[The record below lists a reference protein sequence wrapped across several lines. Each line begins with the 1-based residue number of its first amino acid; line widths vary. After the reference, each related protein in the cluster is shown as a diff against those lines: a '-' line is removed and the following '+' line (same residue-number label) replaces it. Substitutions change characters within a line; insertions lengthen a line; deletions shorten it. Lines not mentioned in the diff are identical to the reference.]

1 MKRNDVLQLEI
12 IDYAFEGKGIAKVD
26 IDERPGKKFV
36 VFVHGAFPGDIVSAQ
51 IIRKKKSYAEAKV
64 LEVITPSEYRT
75 EPKCVHF
82 GICGGCKQQNLDY
95 SAQLKFKQEQVLDVF
110 RKIGG
115 LENFEVNDILPSEH
129 IFYYRNKME
138 FSFADKRWLTQEE
151 ISKNSDSLQDRNFA
165 LGLHIPRIYDKVLDI
180 NECYLQSE
188 ISSGILNLT
197 RDFFKGRGTTIFTTK
212 THEGNLRN
220 LVIKQSKHTD
230 DLMVNLVTSDD
241 NEELMKEYSRALLEK
256 FPEITTII
264 NNVNKKKSQTAFG
277 DYEKVYHGEGVIYDY
292 IGGYKFR
299 ISANS
304 FFQTNT
310 LQGERL
316 YQAAADFAE
325 FSKEDVVYDLYSGAG
340 TITIF
345 ISKYVNKVYG
355 FESVDAAVKDAEAN
369 VKENGIDNVNF
380 FLADLNKSF
389 SYLVEKASIPKPTVI
404 IADPPRG
411 GMNPRTVRDIAR
423 LSPPKVVYISCNPAT
438 QARDIALLIEAGYKL
453 IKIRPV
459 DMFPHTH
466 HIENVALLIRK

>member
-1 MKRNDVLQLEI
+1 MKRNDTLQLEI

-36 VFVHGAFPGDIVSAQ
+36 VFVHGAFPGDVVKAQ
-51 IIRKKKSYAEAKV
+51 IIKKKKSYAEAKV
-64 LEVITPSEYRT
+64 LDVVVPSKYRT
-75 EPKCVHF
+75 EPKCSHF

-95 SAQLKFKQEQVLDVF
+95 SAQLKFKREQVLDVF
-110 RKIGG
+110 DKIGG
-115 LENFEVNDILPSEH
+115 LESFEVFDILPSEN

-138 FSFADKRWLTQEE
+138 FSFADKRWLTPKE
-151 ISKNSDSLQDRNFA
+151 IEQNSDSLQDRNFA
-165 LGLHIPRIYDKVLDI
+165 LGLHIPRIYDKALDI

-188 ISSGILNLT
+188 ISGGILNLT
-197 RDFFKGRGTTIFTTK
+197 REFFKSRGTTIFTTK

-230 DLMVNLVTSDD
+230 DLMVNLVTSED
-241 NEELMKEYSRALLEK
+241 NEDLMKEYSQELLDK

-264 NNVNKKKSQTAFG
+264 NNVNRKKSQTAFG
-277 DYEKVYHGEGVIYDY
+277 DYEKIYHGPGVIYDY
-292 IGGYKFR
+292 IGKYKFR

-316 YQAAADFAE
+316 YQVAVDFAE
-325 FSKEDVVYDLYSGAG
+325 FSEDDIVYDLYSGAG

-345 ISKYVNKVYG
+345 ISEYVRKVYG
-355 FESVDAAVKDAEAN
+355 FESVDAAVKDAEVN
-369 VKENGIDNVNF
+369 VKENGIENVGF

-389 SYLVEKASIPKPTVI
+389 SYLIEKTGIPKPTVI
-404 IADPPRG
+404 VADPPRG
-411 GMNPRTVRDIAR
+411 GMNPRTVRDIVR
-423 LSPPKVVYISCNPAT
+423 LSPKKVVYVSCNPAT
-438 QARDIALLIEAGYKL
+438 QARDINLLAEAGYKL

-466 HIENVALLIRK
+466 HIENVALLIRE